1 MAHIG
6 FVALPAA
13 GHVNPTLPL
22 VAELVRRG
30 HRVSYA
36 AGADHAEAITATGAT
51 ALPARTS
58 SVRPSGSLHQML
70 LAGVEICRTA
80 VPALE
85 KVFQAD
91 RPDLLC
97 YDVLTPYAP
106 LLAHRLGVPTV
117 VTVPTHAS
125 NDSFDLMTLLIPADY
140 DPTEYLAARAK
151 LAAELGVPVDPPTP
165 RRQIVFLPRRFQIA
179 GDTFDDSSV
188 FVGPTLDQPHED
200 WRPPAGRRVL
210 FVSLGTVVNNRPDFF
225 QAVARAFADTD
236 WHVAMAVGDR
246 VDPAL
251 LGPVPANVELR
262 PYFPQQNVLKYATAF
277 ITHAGMNSVMEA
289 IAHQVPM
296 IAYPQ
301 TPEQAANA
309 RQLADLGLGRV
320 LSDLADLP
328 VTVTEVAASPD
339 IRANLA
345 SMAAELR
352 AAGGAPAAA
361 DAVEAALVGAP

>member
-1 MAHIG
+1 MAHIA

-36 AGADHAEAITATGAT
+36 AGADHAEAIAATGAT
-51 ALPARTS
+51 ALPAGTG
-58 SVRPSGSLHQML
+58 SVRPTGSLHQML
-70 LAGVEICRTA
+70 LAGVEVCRVV

-85 KVFQAD
+85 KVFRAD
-91 RPDLLC
+91 PPDLLC
-97 YDVLTPYAP
+97 HDVLTPYAP

-125 NDSFDLMTLLIPADY
+125 NDSFSLSTLLIPADY

-151 LAAELGVPVDPPTP
+151 LAADLGVPIEPPTS

-179 GDTFDDSSV
+179 GDTFDDSFV

-225 QAVARAFADTD
+225 QAVIQAFANTD

-246 VDPAL
+246 VDPAK
-251 LGPVPANVELR
+251 LGPIPANVELR

-277 ITHAGMNSVMEA
+277 LTHAGMNSVMEA
-289 IAHQVPM
+289 LARQVPM

-309 RQLADLGLGRV
+309 QQVADLGLGR
-320 LSDLADLP
+320 LLTDLDDLP
-328 VTVTEVAASPD
+328 VTVTEVACAKD

-345 SMAAELR
+345 TMADDLR
-352 AAGGAPAAA
+352 TAGGAPAAA
-361 DAVEAALVGAP
+361 DAVEAALP

>member
-1 MAHIG
+1 MAHIA

-30 HRVSYA
+30 HRVTYA

-51 ALPARTS
+51 ALPARTG
-58 SVRPSGSLHQML
+58 SVRPTGSLHRML
-70 LAGVEICRTA
+70 LDGVEVCRQV
-80 VPALE
+80 VPVLE
-85 KVFQAD
+85 EVFQAD

-125 NDSFDLMTLLIPADY
+125 NDSFSLMKLLIPAEY
-140 DPTEYLAARAK
+140 DPTEYVAARAK
-151 LAAELGVPVDPPTP
+151 LAADLGVPVDPPTP

-179 GDTFDDSSV
+179 GDTFDDSYV

-225 QAVARAFADTD
+225 QAVGKAFAGTD

-246 VDPAL
+246 VNPSL

-262 PYFPQQNVLKYATAF
+262 PYFPQQNVLKYAAAF

-289 IAHQVPM
+289 IARQVPM

-309 RQLADLGLGRV
+309 QQLADLGLGRV
-320 LSDLADLP
+320 LTDVADLP
-328 VTVTEVAASPD
+328 AIVAEVADSPD
-339 IRANLA
+339 VRANLGA
-345 SMAAELR
+345 MAADLR
-352 AAGGAPAAA
+352 AAGGATLAA
-361 DAVEAALVGAP
+361 DAVESELP

>member
-1 MAHIG
+1 VAHIG

-36 AGADHAEAITATGAT
+36 AGADHAEAITAAGAT

-58 SVRPSGSLHQML
+58 SVRPTGSLHQML
-70 LAGVEICRTA
+70 LAGVEICRTV

-85 KVFQAD
+85 ELLQAD
-91 RPDLLC
+91 RPGLFC
-97 YDVLTPYAP
+97 YDVLTPYGP

-151 LAAELGVPVDPPTP
+151 LAADLGVPLDPPTP

-179 GDTFDDSSV
+179 GDTFDDSYV

-225 QAVARAFADTD
+225 QAVARAFAGTD

-246 VDPAL
+246 FDPAL
-251 LGPVPANVELR
+251 LGPMPSNVELR
-262 PYFPQQNVLKYATAF
+262 PYFPQQNVLKYSTAF

-289 IAHQVPM
+289 IARQVPM

-309 RQLADLGLGRV
+309 RQLADLGLGRI
-320 LSDLADLP
+320 LSDPADLP
-328 VTVTEVAASPD
+328 VTATEVADSQD

-345 SMAAELR
+345 TMAADLR
-352 AAGGAPAAA
+352 SAGGAPIAA
-361 DAVEAALVGAP
+361 DAVEAALESTP